1 MPIGRYAF
9 DAMVANEQ
17 IMIIGGYNTTPFN
30 TIECYNPNDNRFITQ
45 NNLKEER
52 YALGAGIIKD
62 ELYVIGGSN
71 EALALNSVEKAY
83 IKRDPAPTNFIV
95 QESSDSLII
104 TWDKMEDSTLYELEI
119 NGGPINTG
127 FKNTYTLDKIKENK
141 VYYVRVR
148 GITDNGVTQW
158 TTHKTHIK
166 YADLPSAYAY
176 IGERTKDDDSYETI
190 DLYIMTKHIED
201 IYTVEIEALYNK
213 EHINLTSQDIN
224 RVIFSSH
231 DNTYQY
237 LNLDDNGRIYIHV
250 SLTGNKQQVTDL
262 TQMYKIRLQLTTL
275 DSTKIGIKKINIV
288 DATGHIIDIAETYD
302 LDMPTL
308 Y

>member
-71 EALALNSVEKAY
+71 EALALNSVEKKAY
-83 IKRDPAPTNFIV
+83 IKKRDPAPTNFIV

-275 DSTKIGIKKINIV
+275 DSTKIGIKKNQ
-288 DATGHIIDIAETYD
+288 YS
-302 LDMPTL
+302 
-308 Y
+308 